1 MCTSIAMQ
9 QGGGLFGRNLDLE
22 YSFGEQ
28 VVVTPR
34 RYPLRFRRQP
44 PLDRHLAMV
53 GMAHMADGHPLYA
66 EAVNEAGLYM
76 AGLYFPGNA
85 WYEPEVSPEWDAVA
99 PYELIPWVL
108 GSCETLAQAKEKLA
122 RFRPLGVAFAEGLP
136 LAALHW
142 DLADKPG
149 AAGLEAP
156 RGGGQR
162 DDAPGGGL
170 TNNPPFP
177 FHQLNLRQYQALTAQ
192 PPENHLA
199 PGVDLAPFG
208 QGMGALGLPGDAS
221 PASRYVRAAFSKLNS
236 PDQGD
241 ELTRVT
247 QFFHLLD
254 TVAMVRGTVL
264 TPEGKHDLTTYS
276 CCCAGGTY
284 YYKTYG
290 NNRITAVRMAG
301 TDLESDQPMAFPL
314 REAQDVA
321 FEN

>member
-1 MCTSIAMQ
+1 
-9 QGGGLFGRNLDLE
+9 
-22 YSFGEQ
+22 
-28 VVVTPR
+28 
-34 RYPLRFRRQP
+34 
-44 PLDRHLAMV
+44 
-53 GMAHMADGHPLYA
+53 
-66 EAVNEAGLYM
+66 
-76 AGLYFPGNA
+76 
-85 WYEPEVSPEWDAVA
+85 
-99 PYELIPWVL
+99 
-108 GSCETLAQAKEKLA
+108 
-122 RFRPLGVAFAEGLP
+122 
-136 LAALHW
+136 
-142 DLADKPG
+142 
-149 AAGLEAP
+149 
-156 RGGGQR
+156 
-162 DDAPGGGL
+162 
-170 TNNPPFP
+170 
-177 FHQLNLRQYQALTAQ
+177 TAQ

-290 NNRITAVRMAG
+290 NSRITAVRMAG